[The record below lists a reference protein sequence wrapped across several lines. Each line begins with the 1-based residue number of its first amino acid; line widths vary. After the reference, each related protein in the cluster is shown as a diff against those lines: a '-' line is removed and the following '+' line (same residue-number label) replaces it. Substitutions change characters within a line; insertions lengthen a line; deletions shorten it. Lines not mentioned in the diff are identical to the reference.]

1 MIDRHNAMIQT
12 AIEPEHFIN
21 RATATHRPNIQSVH
35 RSLKTTN
42 FYEFAE
48 VEISI
53 VASAAV
59 RLQSDSLTTVG
70 KQLLSSN

>member
-1 MIDRHNAMIQT
+1 MKQDTIMKTSTNFT
-12 AIEPEHFIN
+12 L
-21 RATATHRPNIQSVH
+21 HRG
-35 RSLKTTN
+35 LKTTN

-70 KQLLSSN
+70 KQLLSSK

>member
-1 MIDRHNAMIQT
+1 MYIRVGHILSSDKNLPVVGDQLI
-12 AIEPEHFIN
+12 P
-21 RATATHRPNIQSVH
+21 HRG
-35 RSLKTTN
+35 LKTTN

-70 KQLLSSN
+70 KQLLSSK

>member
-1 MIDRHNAMIQT
+1 M
-12 AIEPEHFIN
+12 FSK
-21 RATATHRPNIQSVH
+21 HRG
-35 RSLKTTN
+35 LKTTN

-70 KQLLSSN
+70 KQLLSSK